1 MRADRAETAHG
12 RVVGLQADDLV
23 VFRGIAYGAPP
34 VGELRFRPPQA
45 PRPWSGEREALSFG
59 PLSVQPAPEA
69 GTAIPGDPSECSEDC
84 LYLNVVT
91 PGCDGGAR
99 PVMVFV
105 HGGGFTGG
113 ASSSALYAGERLAR
127 HGVVVVTFNYRLGAL
142 GWLAHPALADP
153 DHPGA
158 GSGNFGLHDQ
168 LAALE
173 WVAANISSFGGD
185 PGNVTVF
192 GESAGAM
199 SVAALL
205 ATSAPRRLFRRAIL
219 QSGAAVALGSLDA
232 ERVAEEIATE
242 AGLSRLTREGLAALP
257 AGELLRAQQVVG
269 SRHERAGL
277 CFQPVVDGGLLRQH
291 PAAAMA
297 GGSAAGVDLVVGT
310 NRDEWRFWIFSDRTL
325 RDLDES
331 GLRRRVSQV
340 IEGAGL
346 AGRLDAAE
354 SVELYRRA
362 LEGRG
367 APSAPPDLYCA
378 LVSDLTFRVPAMRLA
393 LGATGARSYAYLFDW
408 ESPFGGGVIGSC
420 HALELPFV
428 FGTCANEIVSVFSG
442 GGAEGERLS
451 EVMRSAWTGFAAR
464 GEPGGEEVGEWPAY
478 SPSRQETERLGRV
491 VEVLEAPMEEERA
504 WLDSALGPY
513 GVGEN
518 ARLSEARFSGDVAQ
532 RQRQGA

>member
-1 MRADRAETAHG
+1 MGADRAETTYG
-12 RVVGLQADDLV
+12 RVVGVRVDDLV
-23 VFRGIAYGAPP
+23 VFRGIPYGAPP
-34 VGELRFRPPQA
+34 VGEWRFRPPQA
-45 PRPWSGEREALSFG
+45 PRPWSGEREATSFG
-59 PLSVQPAPEA
+59 PLSVQPPPGA

-91 PGCDGGAR
+91 PACDGGAR

-142 GWLAHPALADP
+142 GWLAHPGLADP
-153 DHPGA
+153 DRPEA

-219 QSGAAVALGSLDA
+219 QSGAAVALGPVDA
-232 ERVAEEIATE
+232 EQIAEEVAAE
-242 AGLSRLTREGLAALP
+242 AGLSRLTREGLAAIP
-257 AGELLRAQQVVG
+257 AEELLRAQQAVA
-269 SRHERAGL
+269 SRHEQAGL
-277 CFQPVVDGGLLRQH
+277 SFQPVVDGGLLGQH

-297 GGSAAGVDLVVGT
+297 AGSAAGVDLVVGT
-310 NRDEWRFWIFSDRTL
+310 NRDEWRFWILSNPAL
-325 RDLDES
+325 RELDED
-331 GLRRRVSQV
+331 GLRRRLTHVLG
-340 IEGAGL
+340 GAGL

-354 SVELYRRA
+354 TAELYRRA
-362 LEGRG
+362 LEARG
-367 APSAPPDLYCA
+367 CPSAPADLYCA

-393 LGATGARSYAYLFDW
+393 LGASGARPYAYLFDW
-408 ESPFGGGVIGSC
+408 ESPFGGGVLGSC

-428 FGTCANEIVSVFSG
+428 FGTCANEIVSIFSG
-442 GGAEGERLS
+442 GGAEGEGLS
-451 EVMRSAWTGFAAR
+451 EVMRTAWTDFAAS
-464 GEPGGEEVGEWPAY
+464 GEPGGEAVGEWPVY
-478 SPSRQETERLGRV
+478 SPSRRETKRLGRV

-518 ARLSEARFSGDVAQ
+518 ARLSETRFGDVAQ